1 MKTKID
7 RIAVEISNLKKNF
20 GSNTVLNGIDLV
32 VKSGEVVV
40 VIGPSGSGKS
50 TLLNCINF
58 MEQFDSG
65 YIKINDQWIGKTPA
79 DNSNNFKLQS
89 QFDLNSMRINVGM
102 VFQHFNLFPHMTVIN
117 NIMEA
122 PIQVKKQS
130 IDIAKVKAQ
139 SLLKMV
145 GLSAKENAYPSE
157 LSGGQQ
163 QRVAIARALAMEPS
177 VMLFDEV
184 TSALDPELVIEVLAV
199 MRALAKDGMTM
210 IIVTHEMN
218 FAREI
223 ADRVIFMDAGQIVEQ
238 GGPLEVLDSPKSPRT
253 RRFLSMIED

>member
-1 MKTKID
+1 MKAKID
-7 RIAVEISNLKKNF
+7 SVAVEISNLKKNF

-65 YIKINDQWIGKTPA
+65 YIKINDHWIGKIPA
-79 DNSNNFKLQS
+79 NNNNFKLQS
-89 QFDLNSMRINVGM
+89 QLDLNSMRINVGM
-102 VFQHFNLFPHMTVIN
+102 VFQHFNLFPHMTVIK

-130 IDIAKVKAQ
+130 TEKAKVNAQ

>member
-89 QFDLNSMRINVGM
+89 QFDLNFS
-102 VFQHFNLFPHMTVIN
+102 NL
-117 NIMEA
+117 
-122 PIQVKKQS
+122 
-130 IDIAKVKAQ
+130 
-139 SLLKMV
+139 
-145 GLSAKENAYPSE
+145 
-157 LSGGQQ
+157 
-163 QRVAIARALAMEPS
+163 
-177 VMLFDEV
+177 
-184 TSALDPELVIEVLAV
+184 
-199 MRALAKDGMTM
+199 
-210 IIVTHEMN
+210 
-218 FAREI
+218 
-223 ADRVIFMDAGQIVEQ
+223 
-238 GGPLEVLDSPKSPRT
+238 
-253 RRFLSMIED
+253 

>member
-1 MKTKID
+1 MKTKVD
-7 RIAVEISNLKKNF
+7 GIAVEISNLKKNF
-20 GSNTVLNGIDLV
+20 GLNKVLNGIDLL

-65 YIKINDQWIGKTPA
+65 FIKINNQWIGKTPLE
-79 DNSNNFKLQS
+79 NNLYKLQS
-89 QFDLNSMRINVGM
+89 QIDLNLMRINVGM
-102 VFQHFNLFPHMTVIN
+102 VFQHFNLFPHMTVIE

-122 PIQVKKQS
+122 PIHVKKQAS
-130 IDIAKVKAQ
+130 EKAKTNAQ
-139 SLLKMV
+139 TLLKRV

-199 MRALAKDGMTM
+199 MRSLAKDGMTM

-238 GGPLEVLDSPKSPRT
+238 GIPLDVLDNPISPRT
-253 RRFLSMIED
+253 RRFLSMIEA

>member
-1 MKTKID
+1 MKMKID
-7 RIAVEISNLKKNF
+7 RTAVEISNLKKNF
-20 GSNTVLNGIDLV
+20 GPNAVLNGIDLV

-65 YIKINDQWIGKTPA
+65 HIKINDQWIGKTPA
-79 DNSNNFKLQS
+79 DNNNFKLQS

-102 VFQHFNLFPHMTVIN
+102 VFQHFNLFPHMTVIK

-130 IDIAKVKAQ
+130 TEKAKVNAQ

>member
-1 MKTKID
+1 
-7 RIAVEISNLKKNF
+7 
-20 GSNTVLNGIDLV
+20 
-32 VKSGEVVV
+32 
-40 VIGPSGSGKS
+40 
-50 TLLNCINF
+50 
-58 MEQFDSG
+58 
-65 YIKINDQWIGKTPA
+65 
-79 DNSNNFKLQS
+79 
-89 QFDLNSMRINVGM
+89 
-102 VFQHFNLFPHMTVIN
+102 MTVIK

>member
-7 RIAVEISNLKKNF
+7 EIAVEISNLKKNF
-20 GSNTVLNGIDLV
+20 GPNKVLSGIDLV

-58 MEQFDSG
+58 MERFDSG
-65 YIKINDQWIGKTPA
+65 YIKINNQWIGKTPI
-79 DNSNNFKLQS
+79 DNNNFKLQS
-89 QFDLNSMRINVGM
+89 QTDLNSMRMNVGM
-102 VFQHFNLFPHMTVIN
+102 VFQHFNLFPHMTVIQ

-122 PIQVKKQS
+122 PIQVKKLS
-130 IDIAKVKAQ
+130 TETAKVKAQ
-139 SLLKMV
+139 YLLKMV

-223 ADRVIFMDAGQIVEQ
+223 ADRVIFIDAGQIIEQ
-238 GGPLEVLDSPKSPRT
+238 GGPSEVLDNPTNPRT